1 MPDWLRDLDK
11 PVEPEETVEPGQVT
25 EVAEPAVSVMHF
37 DPETLKSGQEKGEDA
52 QSISHYVLLPLYAWG
67 AAEWDMELI
76 TPLIQENH
84 PTVGFSLTEAG
95 LADRVTVVGG
105 KETFTEQALETLRRA
120 GCVVERM
127 LPDGTLVA
135 TY

>member
-1 MPDWLRDLDK
+1 
-11 PVEPEETVEPGQVT
+11 
-25 EVAEPAVSVMHF
+25 
-37 DPETLKSGQEKGEDA
+37 
-52 QSISHYVLLPLYAWG
+52 
-67 AAEWDMELI
+67 MELI